1 MAFVSMCSGR
11 SIFSININA
20 VEKMTGSGNN
30 RADPWVLIDTE
41 TTGLID
47 PVYPVEIAAR
57 IMQGW
62 EPVGEPFRELI
73 DFGMPLEPAAVRI
86 HSYTRSYLREQG
98 SPPHKALERF
108 RLFARDLPL
117 ASYNLSFDWDRVLA
131 PTFCRMSMPGTLK
144 PGFCV
149 LNLVRNVVPR
159 LYNYRLIT
167 VLKAFGIAEQQKHH
181 ALDDVDMVVRL
192 LRENIGPHLG
202 RHRVIRLEEV
212 IQCSEGR
219 LKVPPLHPSRR
230 KSGPDELLERL
241 SLVRQRKP

>member
-1 MAFVSMCSGR
+1 MTDSGSNQTDR
-11 SIFSININA
+11 
-20 VEKMTGSGNN
+20 
-30 RADPWVLIDTE
+30 WVLIDTE
-41 TTGLID
+41 TTGLND

-62 EPVGEPFRELI
+62 EPEGEPFRTLI
-73 DFGMPLEPAAVRI
+73 DFDVPMEPAAVRI
-86 HSYTRSYLREQG
+86 HNYTRSFLREQG
-98 SPPHKALERF
+98 NPPQEALERF
-108 RLFARDLPL
+108 RLFAGDLPL

-131 PTFCRMSMPGTLK
+131 PTFRRMGMPGTLR

-192 LRENIGPHLG
+192 LREKIGPHLLY
-202 RHRVIRLEEV
+202 HHVSRLEEV
-212 IQCSEGR
+212 KQCAEGR
-219 LKVPPLHPSRR
+219 RQVPPLRPSRR
-230 KSGPDELLERL
+230 KPGPDELLKKLYLARHG
-241 SLVRQRKP
+241 KI